1 MAAGTAGNLAGGG
14 GGGSGASSCALRGG
28 AALRG
33 RLKPPGDKSISHR
46 ALLLAALANGTSK
59 LTGLANGQDVIH
71 TAQALRDMGVQVD
84 WPLGDAAA
92 GMVAV
97 VQGGGLSQP
106 QDVLYVGNS
115 GTSFRLLAGVCAS
128 LPIAVTLDGD
138 ASLRSRPMNRIAEP
152 LRQMGASIAPATAAE
167 SAAAPT
173 TAPATVP
180 AAVPAAASAAAR
192 SELTAPLTIQG
203 GQLQGLDYTLPVA
216 SAQVKGAVLLAGL
229 GASGAT
235 VVREQAPTRSH
246 TEEMLAEWGASI
258 TVVEVAGKAA
268 GEAASY
274 ARHITLEPSQLT
286 ARDYE
291 VPGDPSQGAFWIVA
305 AVCVPG
311 SDVAI
316 ENVYL
321 GPGRAGFVAVL
332 ERMGAQLQ
340 ICDASSGVAAAAA
353 AVESAASPATLQA
366 AASELVGTDVLA
378 EEAPGLI
385 DEIPILAVA
394 AAHASGTTR
403 FLGVQELRAKESDR
417 LSTIAEFINSLGGCA
432 AIEADALI
440 IQGTGG
446 LQAGQVDS
454 HGDHR
459 IAMAAAVAALA
470 SSGETTIENWGCVAT
485 SYPDFL
491 ADLNRLLTTEPR

>member
-1 MAAGTAGNLAGGG
+1 MAAGTAGNLAGAV

-46 ALLLAALANGTSK
+46 ALLLAALANGTSR

-71 TAQALRDMGVQVD
+71 TAQALRDMGVQID

-92 GMVAV
+92 GMEAV

-152 LRQMGASIAPATAAE
+152 LRHMGASIAPATAAE
-167 SAAAPT
+167 SAP
-173 TAPATVP
+173 APATAP
-180 AAVPAAASAAAR
+180 TAAP

-258 TVVEVAGKAA
+258 TVVEAAGKAAGEVAGKAA

-340 ICDASSGVAAAAA
+340 ICGASSDVAASAAAA
-353 AVESAASPATLQA
+353 ESAASPATLQA

-491 ADLNRLLTTEPR
+491 TDLNRLLTTEPS